1 MENVKRINDQLAVAM
16 GQVTPEELQQA
27 AQEGF
32 KSVLNLRSPNEEGF
46 LPDEQQQ
53 AETAGLKYVNI
64 PVKPDGMSDALA
76 DQVLQEID
84 QLPKPAL
91 IHCKSGMRSGA
102 MTLMYVATQQGM
114 TADEAMA
121 MGKQNDF
128 DCDAHP
134 QMKQFFEHYISEHT
148 KAS

>member
-1 MENVKRINDQLAVAM
+1 MENVKRINGQLAVAM

-46 LPDEQQQ
+46 LKDEQQQ
-53 AETAGLKYVNI
+53 AENAGLQYINV
-64 PVKPDGMSDALA
+64 PVKPDGMSNELA

-102 MTLMYVATQQGM
+102 LTLLYVATQQGL

-121 MGKQNDF
+121 MGKQNGF
-128 DCDAHP
+128 DCDSNP
-134 QMKQFFEHYISEHT
+134 QMKQFFEHYVSEHT